1 MSDVIQITAD
11 TGELEF
17 FLKEYADY
25 PFPALGMICPVKGC
39 SGATGERG
47 TLNTDCYLSVIYVEL

>member
-39 SGATGERG
+39 PDFT
-47 TLNTDCYLSVIYVEL
+47 Y

>member
-39 SGATGERG
+39 PDFTHYTRYHKFRSHWRVRHV
-47 TLNTDCYLSVIYVEL
+47 DH